1 MFKLLSFTLLVLL
14 SESLFAGVQNST
26 VKSLQTEFRQNFFGR
41 TAAYALT
48 GRQGDAVMVWFGT
61 VDDDVHLIIQG
72 SKVQIKTNSGNENLD
87 QIYGFGSPLP
97 RQEVKVSVKKKEG
110 RGTATVVQMPTS
122 SNDYTAIVQIIDKGS
137 GAREYELEISWNR

>member
-1 MFKLLSFTLLVLL
+1 
-14 SESLFAGVQNST
+14 
-26 VKSLQTEFRQNFFGR
+26 
-41 TAAYALT
+41 
-48 GRQGDAVMVWFGT
+48 MVWFGT